1 MKIKIYCNYGVL
13 AAEKRNVYTYG
24 APHYTA
30 TYYDEMTAEIP
41 EGWETYENNAG
52 DLMVTAP
59 WGWNY
64 NINEVLQGDE
74 KPCFYVLDD
83 GMKGHRQYLKIIQR
97 SGEESEQK

>member
-24 APHYTA
+24 APHGAA
-30 TYYDEMTAEIP
+30 TCWDEMTVEIP
-41 EGWETYENNAG
+41 EGWETFENSMG

-64 NINEVLQGDE
+64 EINEVLSGN
-74 KPCFYVLDD
+74 KNPCFYALDD
-83 GMKGHRQYLKIIQR
+83 SMNGHRQYLKVLD
-97 SGEESEQK
+97 